1 MAIRLPFIDRI
12 RALSREFIS
21 RDGLALNRPRSYE
34 VEILP
39 SPSEKSPSSG
49 KRAVKA
55 AARGAAPP
63 TSAGADRL
71 WPQEQESSRK
81 VESTH
86 SNLG

>member
-12 RALSREFIS
+12 KALSRELIT
-21 RDGLALNRPRSYE
+21 RDSLALNRPRSYE

-39 SPSEKSPSSG
+39 SSGEKSPMPG
-49 KRAVKA
+49 VPAIKP
-55 AARGAAPP
+55 ARGTAPP
-63 TSAGADRL
+63 ISAKTDQL
-71 WPQEQESSRK
+71 WPQDRDSSRK